1 MALKIALVDLNHT
14 TRGVHTNT
22 VPLGLG
28 AIARYLDK
36 TSGHSFNTM
45 LFKDTGKALKVFES
59 WQPDVLGIT
68 QYSWN
73 SELNLQ
79 VAAWVKEANPK
90 CLVIA
95 GGPNLYLL
103 KAERKAFFKRYP
115 FVDLCVSYDG
125 EIPFAETIKRVMKG
139 EPISDIRKY
148 PGPGIYAYDSSRD
161 DIIEAQQAPPR
172 LDSLDVM
179 GSLYA
184 DGFFDKFLDD
194 GFHPFVQT
202 HRGCPFTCAF
212 CHASDRYYSRMLFLS
227 PDIFRRDME
236 YLGKRFAG
244 RHDVVLYFAN
254 TNMSLFKEDFVIAE
268 VIRDIQKKYDW
279 PWNVDFNSGKDPKKL
294 LKMLSIIKFIPVIAL
309 QTLTPQVLENI
320 GRKNIPF
327 NEFVFFQ
334 REVLKKTGENSATE
348 LILSLPGETKESFLL
363 TLREVLNSGVQ
374 NVVILTLMNLQG
386 TPLSSPEFAKKYG
399 HVIRHRVVPRQFS
412 HIRGKKILDTEEVV
426 VGTNSMPFDDYIE
439 LRGLT
444 FAINSF
450 FNSAELTP
458 LKRLL
463 IESNVDLLTW
473 ISGILSN
480 LAQYP
485 DLKSLYDSFI
495 QDTKDELFIDRSA
508 LLAFFEKEENFDALS
523 SGKFGDNLVRKY
535 KCVLLA
541 RHYQDVLRLA
551 VTEASKLLSER
562 IGEEKSKV
570 LLQDMFEFLSV
581 REVRKIFD
589 DTGFVLEKKLRL
601 QYDIPAWLAL
611 DKEGLENFHGS
622 FEYIARFDGNTRTK
636 AKNFAEINKDKELS
650 LQILYRDGNIRYFW
664 PQLEKI

>member
-1 MALKIALVDLNHT
+1 MVLKIALLDLNHI

-22 VPLGLG
+22 APLGLG
-28 AIARYLDK
+28 VIARYLDK
-36 TSGHSFNTM
+36 TAGHSFDTM
-45 LFKDTGKALKVFES
+45 LFKDTDKALKAFES
-59 WQPDVLGIT
+59 WQPDVLGIA
-68 QYSWN
+68 QYAWN

-79 VAAWVKEANPK
+79 VAAWVKEANPR

-95 GGPNLYLL
+95 GGPNLDLL
-103 KAERKAFFKRYP
+103 KTGRRDFFKKHA

-125 EIPFAETIKRVMKG
+125 EIPFAETLKRVIEG

-148 PGPGIYAYDSSRD
+148 PGRGIYAYDSSRD
-161 DIIEAQQAPPR
+161 DIIDSPEAPPR
-172 LDSLDVM
+172 LDSLDVL
-179 GSLYA
+179 GPLYA
-184 DGFFDKFLDD
+184 DGVFDKFLDD

-254 TNMSLFKEDFVIAE
+254 TNMSLFKEDFAIAE
-268 VIRDIQKKYDW
+268 VIGDIQKKYDW
-279 PWNVDFNSGKDPKKL
+279 PWNVDFNTGKDPKKL

-309 QTLTPQVLENI
+309 QTLTPRVLENI

-327 NEFVFFQ
+327 NEFVSFQ

-363 TLREVLNSGVQ
+363 TLKEVLNSGVQ
-374 NVVILTLMNLQG
+374 DVVILTLMNLKG
-386 TPLSSPEFAKKYG
+386 TPISTPEFARRYG
-399 HVIRHRVVPRQFS
+399 HIIRHRVVPRQFS
-412 HIRGKKILDTEEVV
+412 RIGGKKILDTEEVV
-426 VGTNSMPFDDYIE
+426 VGTHTMPFDDYLE
-439 LRGLT
+439 LRGIT
-444 FAINSF
+444 FTVNSF
-450 FNSAELTP
+450 FNSAELIP

-463 IESNVDLLTW
+463 IEFNIDLSAWLF
-473 ISGILSN
+473 GIHNN
-480 LAQYP
+480 LAQCAA
-485 DLKSLYDSFI
+485 LKCLYDSFI
-495 QDTKDELFIDRSA
+495 QDTKDELFIDRTN
-508 LLAFFEKEENFDALS
+508 LLAFFEKEENFAALC

-551 VTEASKLLSER
+551 VTEAGNLLSER
-562 IGEEKSKV
+562 IGEIKSKA

-589 DTGFVLEKKLRL
+589 DTGIVLEKKLRL
-601 QYDIPAWLAL
+601 QYDIPMWLSS
-611 DKEGLENFHGS
+611 DKEGLENFYGS
-622 FEYIARFDGNTRTK
+622 FEYMVRFDERTRAK

-664 PQLEKI
+664 PQLEKM